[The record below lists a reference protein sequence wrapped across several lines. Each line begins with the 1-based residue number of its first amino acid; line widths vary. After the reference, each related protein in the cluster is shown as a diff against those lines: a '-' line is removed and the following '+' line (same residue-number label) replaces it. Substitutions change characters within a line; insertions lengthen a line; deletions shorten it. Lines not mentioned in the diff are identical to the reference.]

1 MTKARLAVVA
11 AGGTGGH
18 LFPAQALAEALIGRG
33 WRVALATDER
43 GAAYAGGFPA
53 EERIALSAATYRPGD
68 PLGMVRAGLAIA
80 RGTLAARKA
89 FKRLE
94 PAVVVGFG
102 GYPSLPSL
110 IAAASAGRPVVIH
123 EQNAVMGRAN
133 RLLAS
138 HATAVACAFPT
149 LKKAPAAVQARAV
162 VVGNPVR
169 PEVRDLAER
178 AYAAPTAGIS
188 LLVTGGSQGARIVS
202 ETVPRAVAQL
212 PQALRDRLSIQQQTR
227 AESTE
232 AARSI
237 YQDAGVAF
245 ELAPFFRDMAGRL
258 AEAHLVIGRA
268 GASTVCELAVAGKPA
283 ILIPLKIALDDD
295 QGENAALLAEA
306 GAAIVMREE
315 ALSAERLAC
324 ELAALLADPGR
335 LAAMSKAARSV
346 ARPDAAE
353 RLADLVE
360 EVAGA
365 KREPPPSRTD
375 HPAKAG

>member
-1 MTKARLAVVA
+1 VTAKLAVVA

-18 LFPAQALAEALIGRG
+18 LFPAQALAETLIGRG
-33 WRVALATDER
+33 WRVVLATDER
-43 GAAYAGGFPA
+43 GGSYAGEFPA

-68 PLGMVRAGLAIA
+68 PLGMARAGLAIA
-80 RGTLAARKA
+80 RGTLTARKA

-102 GYPSLPSL
+102 GYPSLPAL
-110 IAAASAGRPVVIH
+110 IAAASAGRPIVIH

-133 RLLAS
+133 RLLAGR
-138 HATAVACAFPT
+138 ATAVACAFPT
-149 LKKAPAAVQARAV
+149 LKKAPASVQARAV

-169 PEVRDLAER
+169 PEIRALADKP
-178 AYAAPTAGIS
+178 YAAPTERID
-188 LLVTGGSQGARIVS
+188 LLVTGGSQGARVVS

-227 AESTE
+227 AESIDG
-232 AARSI
+232 ARAI
-237 YQDAGVAF
+237 YQDAGVVF

-258 AEAHLVIGRA
+258 ADAHLVIGRA

-295 QGENAALLAEA
+295 QGQNAALLADA
-306 GAAIVMREE
+306 GAAVVLREDV
-315 ALSAERLAC
+315 LSVDSLAAA
-324 ELAALLADPGR
+324 LAALLDDPR
-335 LAAMSKAARSV
+335 KLAAMSQAARSV

-360 EVAGA
+360 KTANRG
-365 KREPPPSRTD
+365 P
-375 HPAKAG
+375 